1 MKHAIQLLSLMA
13 LFNLF
18 GCSKT
23 PPKQPELKTINYRG
37 GVVTFCIPST
47 WREDYAPDG
56 GADFYA
62 DAPDSPTF
70 RLAVTTLQ
78 APFPITAD
86 SSPDVLSGLR
96 QASHGIDR
104 LPSGLALI
112 RYTEPAEDR
121 GHRLLITYWLVA
133 SPLPPSHARLATFSF
148 TILERQQHD
157 PSIQATLQMLDRE
170 IRAATF
176 AAEIGVTPK

>member
-1 MKHAIQLLSLMA
+1 M
-13 LFNLF
+13 
-18 GCSKT
+18 
-23 PPKQPELKTINYRG
+23 
-37 GVVTFCIPST
+37 VTFRIPSH

-56 GADFYA
+56 GADFFD

-86 SSPDVLSGLR
+86 SSSDILAGLR
-96 QASHGIDR
+96 QASHGIER
-104 LPSGLALI
+104 LSSGLGLI
-112 RYTEPAEDR
+112 RFTEPSEDR

-148 TILERQQHD
+148 TILDRQQRD
-157 PSIQATLQMLDRE
+157 PSIQATIQTLDRE